1 MTQHTPGV
9 PAPRVALDLRR
20 PLYDSMGHLHS
31 VMFWSGMQLLTGSR
45 GFLFVWDMSNGS
57 CLIRGLAQM
66 RLSNERLRPAL
77 SAEPVGE
84 AERLTWTESTAAIDQ
99 ARARASAILAAHRG
113 AAADPS
119 SSS

>member
-9 PAPRVALDLRR
+9 PAPRVTLDLRR

-31 VMFWSGMQLLTGSR
+31 VMFWSGLQLLTGSR
-45 GFLFVWDMSNGS
+45 GFLFVWDMSDGS

-66 RLSNERLRPAL
+66 RLSNERRRSML

-84 AERLTWTESTAAIDQ
+84 SERLTWTESTTVIDQ
-99 ARARASAILAAHRG
+99 ARARAAAILTARRG

-119 SSS
+119 SAS